1 MLDQLLGRLFPTRCH
16 GCGEV
21 FAYGRLEGG
30 RVPLL
35 CSGCRAD
42 LKPDGTVRPLQPDF
56 PLLAAFLA
64 EKRLLGLVKA
74 WKYAS
79 DDAPSAM
86 LARAMAEGLAAS
98 GWPEPWHLIP
108 VPLSPLRA
116 LNRGFNQSRILAEM
130 IARRLKLPRPKS
142 LLARRLFAGRQAG
155 RDRLERHRLAAG
167 EFRRRGE
174 LPEGGTLVIV
184 DDLVTTGATLLA
196 CRGAL
201 GVEAEGRCAA
211 LVAGRV
217 PERRR
222 DRPLTVGSGADYLFP
237 KAIRLSQDTQAVR
250 EDDMLAKLS
259 VRDLKT
265 VGKTVF
271 VRVDFNVPLNDR
283 QEVTDDTR
291 IRAAL
296 PTVQMLLDSGSRVVL
311 ASHLGR
317 PKGKYVFEMSLA
329 PVADRLAELLD
340 APVHFARDC
349 VGEDAKKAISEL
361 KEGEVLLLENLRFH
375 PEEEANDAEFAGQ
388 LADMADIYVN
398 DAFGTAHRAHA
409 STEGMARLMDIRAAG
424 LLLEK
429 ELEFLGGLLYEPQR
443 PAVALLGG
451 AKIMGKIPVMEN
463 LMEHVDSILVGGGM
477 TFTFFKAMGLSVGAS
492 ILDEQLLETALKI
505 TRKAKELGK
514 ELLLPVDV
522 VVAPEVKADAETKIV
537 LPTDIPDDWMGL
549 DIGPATME
557 LYGDKLRAARTI
569 FWNGPMGV
577 FEVKPFAQGT
587 LEMARAM
594 GDATAKGAVTVV
606 GGGDSVAAVKQLG
619 LEGGMSHISTG
630 GGASL
635 ELMEGKLL
643 PGVDALS
650 SAEEVVS

>member
-1 MLDQLLGRLFPTRCH
+1 MFDDLLGRLFPSRCH
-16 GCGEV
+16 GCGDLLQ
-21 FAYGRLEGG
+21 YGRLEAG
-30 RVPLL
+30 RIPLL
-35 CSGCRAD
+35 CDGCCSD
-42 LKPDGTVRPLQPDF
+42 LRPRKGHLDLAPSF
-56 PLLAAFLA
+56 PLLYAYEA
-64 EKRLLGLVKA
+64 EKRLIGLVKA
-74 WKYAS
+74 WKYGS
-79 DDAPSAM
+79 DDAPVPF
-86 LARAMAEGLAAS
+86 LAKAMAQRLAKEN
-98 GWPEPWHLIP
+98 WPRPWHLCP
-108 VPLSPLRA
+108 VPLSPIRA
-116 LNRGFNQSRILAEM
+116 LNRGFNQSEILAVD
-130 IARRLKLPRPKS
+130 IARHLKLPRPRKLLTRS
-142 LLARRLFAGRQAG
+142 LLSGRQAG
-155 RDRLERHRLAAG
+155 RNRAQRQRLAAG
-167 EFRRRGE
+167 EFRCRRKV
-174 LPEGGTLVIV
+174 PAGGTIVLV
-184 DDLVTTGATLLA
+184 DDLATTGATLLA
-196 CRGAL
+196 CLAAL
-201 GVEAEGRCAA
+201 GPHARGRTGA

-217 PERRR
+217 PARR
-222 DRPLTVGSGADYLFP
+222 DPSLTVGTHADYLFDT
-237 KAIRLSQDTQAVR
+237 ASRQFSDTQAVR
-250 EDDMLAKLS
+250 EEDMLDKLS
-259 VRDLKT
+259 IRDIKT

-291 IRAAL
+291 IRSAL
-296 PTVQMLLDSGSRVVL
+296 PTIQMLVDSGAKVVL

-329 PVADRLAELLD
+329 PVADRLAEMLD

-349 VGEDAKKAISEL
+349 VGEDAKNSVADLKA
-361 KEGEVLLLENLRFH
+361 GEVLLLENLRFH
-375 PEEEANDAEFAGQ
+375 AEEEGNDPAFAGQ
-388 LADMADIYVN
+388 LAAMADIYVN

-409 STEGMARLMDIRAAG
+409 STEGMARLMDTSAAG
-424 LLLEK
+424 LLMEK
-429 ELEFLGGLLYEPQR
+429 ELEFLGGLLTNPQR

-451 AKIMGKIPVMEN
+451 AKIMGKIPVVEN
-463 LMEHVDSILVGGGM
+463 LMEHVDSILIGGGM
-477 TFTFFKAMGLSVGAS
+477 TFTFFKAMGLSVGSS
-492 ILDEQLLETALKI
+492 ILDEQLLETALTI

-522 VVAPEVKADAETKIV
+522 LVAPEVKADAETRVV
-537 LPTDIPDDWMGL
+537 LPTDIPEGWMGL

-557 LYGDKLRAARTI
+557 LFGSKLRAARTI

-619 LEGGMSHISTG
+619 LEKGMSHISTG